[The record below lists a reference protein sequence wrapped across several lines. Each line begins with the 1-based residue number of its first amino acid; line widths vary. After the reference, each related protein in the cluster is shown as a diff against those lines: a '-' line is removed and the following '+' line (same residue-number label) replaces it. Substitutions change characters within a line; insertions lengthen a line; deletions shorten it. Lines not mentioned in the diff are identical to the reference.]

1 MVLSLYAPGFY
12 IVFPVNSTP
21 SLYWQAT
28 LKVHKIPARVH
39 VNHSH
44 WEPPEHFPIMS
55 PNIIDL
61 CSFTVTVQWCPTS
74 LSAQSAAN
82 PRGFFIILP
91 FVATI
96 TADSSSQSNRIDRQ
110 QRMFKSI
117 LSSSSFAVLNV
128 IKCNLS
134 SGVCVVVTSAAKEEH
149 DGFNYII
156 VANNH

>member
-28 LKVHKIPARVH
+28 LQVHKIPASVH

-61 CSFTVTVQWCPTS
+61 LTFCSFTVTVQWCRSCPTS
-74 LSAQSAAN
+74 MSAQSAAN

-110 QRMFKSI
+110 QRMLKSI
-117 LSSSSFAVLNV
+117 PSSSSSFAVLNV

-134 SGVCVVVTSAAKEEH
+134 SGVCVVVTSAA
-149 DGFNYII
+149 
-156 VANNH
+156 